1 MNSLD
6 IVLSISVFFRIN
18 CMYVVVSIYL
28 SIPYVS
34 RARKVSIL
42 KTGLDLDFR
51 MILSMMFLE
60 FYRSPQ
66 VLTAH
71 Y

>member
-1 MNSLD
+1 
-6 IVLSISVFFRIN
+6 
-18 CMYVVVSIYL
+18 MYVVVSIYL